1 MPAEVM
7 PLGRHLTPKAEVECT
22 LQRALVCRLAMS
34 YLVCIG
40 ELLIVVLPGT
50 PRLRVPQLTS
60 EHAAVGGRW
69 GMSRSGALGPKIHGA
84 DTPFPCVLLPGGVIT
99 YIGSSGSSPSRTS
112 PESLYSDS
120 SNGSFQ
126 SLSQGCPAY
135 FPPSPTGSLTQD
147 PARSFGSIPP
157 NLSDDG
163 SPSSSSSS
171 SSSFYNGSPS
181 GGLQV
186 ALEDSSRVSPSKST
200 SNITSA

>member
-1 MPAEVM
+1 
-7 PLGRHLTPKAEVECT
+7 
-22 LQRALVCRLAMS
+22 MS
-34 YLVCIG
+34 R
-40 ELLIVVLPGT
+40 VVLEDH
-50 PRLRVPQLTS
+50 RRM
-60 EHAAVGGRW
+60 AADIP
-69 GMSRSGALGPKIHGA
+69 S
-84 DTPFPCVLLPGGVIT
+84 PCVLPGGVIT

-126 SLSQGCPAY
+126 SLTQGCPTY

-157 NLSDDG
+157 SLSDDG

-171 SSSFYNGSPS
+171 SSSSSFYNGSPPGS
-181 GGLQV
+181 LQV

-200 SNITSA
+200 SSITSEYISGLSGERRVADLGWEFGVHMKVIPRAYPGLGDFS